1 MTNPSLYLLM
11 GFLAIAFGNYPAIA
25 QITNDD
31 TLGTESTVI
40 TPNVTIKGEAADRID
55 GGAIRDSNLFH
66 SFQEF
71 NIDAGKRVY
80 FANPPGITNI
90 LGRVT
95 GNNPSN
101 ILGTLGVDGNANL
114 FFINPHG
121 IVFGSNARL
130 DIGGSFVASTAS
142 SLNFADGYQF
152 STAVSSTKSLLT
164 VSVPTG
170 LQFGTKPASIVNSTV
185 NGLEVQPGRTLAL
198 VGGDVILEGGIVS
211 TIDGRIE
218 LGSVASNSLVSLTPI
233 LTGYHLSYQG
243 VQEFQD
249 ILLSQQA
256 SVVTNGNAGGNIQV
270 QSRHLQIQDGSVI
283 QINTLG
289 TGTASS
295 LTVNASQSLEVIGAA
310 LNGQN
315 PSGIATATIGTGD
328 GASLNINTPVLR
340 IRDGAQ
346 IYTFTNSQ
354 GKGGD
359 LTVNTSAVVELS
371 GIVPSPSILIATTQG
386 PGDAGKLTI
395 NTPVLLIRDGAEASS
410 GTISDGQGGSVIVN
424 ASELIQV
431 IGISP
436 NGSKPSALIAV
447 TQGQGDA
454 GSLTINTPV
463 LQVLDGAQVSS
474 STRFFGKGGNLTVN
488 AAKLVQVIGTAV
500 NGQSTVL
507 VSQTE
512 GQGDAGSITINTP
525 VFQILDGAQV
535 GSGTFGAGKGG
546 SSTINATEL
555 VQVRGTTPNGQ
566 RSSGLF
572 ASSRQTGDAGSLTI
586 NTPILQILDGALVSA
601 STFGSGKGGTVA
613 VNASESV
620 EVIGTAAN
628 GINPSKLDVQANR
641 RATGDAGSLTITTPV
656 LLVRDG
662 GQISTNTFG
671 LGKAG
676 TLTINASQLVQ
687 LTGTSAN
694 QQISSGLFAQTE
706 NRGDG
711 GSLRIQTPEV
721 LISHGAQATVGSTGE
736 GIAGNLSITADKI
749 RLDNS
754 KITAQTRS
762 TNGGNISLDIK
773 EFLILRQNSQ
783 ISTTAG
789 TANAGGDG
797 GNITINSP
805 FIISV
810 AQENSDITADAF
822 QGRGGK
828 INISTQG
835 VFGLQFRARQT
846 DFSDITASS
855 EFGVAG
861 VVEIS
866 DADVDPSQGLTE
878 LPTDVV
884 NVAGLINQNLC
895 VAASQ
900 GSEFIVT
907 GRGGL
912 PSSPREVLNPDAAWE
927 DWRLVQPQISST
939 PAARTSDEQQQQ
951 QDDPLQKIVEAQG
964 WVKGADGAVKL
975 IVEPVV
981 VTPAGSWFNAPN
993 CQGLREKA

>member
-1 MTNPSLYLLM
+1 MINHSLYLLM
-11 GFLAIAFGNYPAIA
+11 GFLAIAFFNYPAVA
-25 QITNDD
+25 QITKDD
-31 TLGTESTVI
+31 TLGTESSVI
-40 TPNVTIKGEAADRID
+40 TPNVTIKGAAGDRID
-55 GGAIRDSNLFH
+55 GGAIRDTNLFH

-71 NIDAGKRVY
+71 NIEEGKKVY
-80 FANPPGITNI
+80 FANPTGITQI
-90 LGRVT
+90 FSRIT
-95 GNNPSN
+95 GSNSSN

-114 FFINPHG
+114 FLINPNG
-121 IVFGSNARL
+121 IVFGRNAKL
-130 DIGGSFVASTAS
+130 DINGSFIASTAS
-142 SLNFADGYQF
+142 NLKFADGYQF
-152 STAVSSTKSLLT
+152 STAVSSTKPLLT
-164 VSVPTG
+164 VSAPIG
-170 LQFGTKPASIVNSTV
+170 LQFGANPGSIVNRAI
-185 NGLEVQPGRTLAL
+185 NGLEVQPEKTLAL
-198 VGGDVILEGGIVS
+198 VGGDVILEAGIVRA
-211 TIDGRIE
+211 IDGRIE
-218 LGSVASNSLVSLTPI
+218 LGSVAGNSLVNLTPI
-233 LTGYHLSYQG
+233 VTGYSLGYQG
-243 VQEFQD
+243 VQEFQN
-249 ILLSQQA
+249 ISLSQQA
-256 SVVTNGNAGGNIQV
+256 NVVTSGNTGDNIQV
-270 QSRHLQIQDGSVI
+270 QSRRLQMSDGSKI
-283 QINTLG
+283 QVNTLG
-289 TGTASS
+289 TGTDSS
-295 LTVNASQSLEVIGAA
+295 LTVNAADSIEVIGAA
-310 LNGQN
+310 INGQN
-315 PSGIATATIGTGD
+315 LSSIATTTNSTGD
-328 GASLNINTPVLR
+328 GASLIINTPVLK

-346 IYTFTNSQ
+346 VYTFTNRQ
-354 GKGGD
+354 GKGGN
-359 LTVNTSAVVELS
+359 LTVNAPNSVELS
-371 GIVPSPSILIATTQG
+371 GTGLYPSVLIAVTQG
-386 PGDAGKLTI
+386 PGNAGTLTI

-410 GTISDGQGGSVIVN
+410 STISDGRGGNVIVN

-431 IGISP
+431 IGVSA
-436 NGSKPSALIAV
+436 NNKPSALIAV

-474 STRFFGKGGNLTVN
+474 STRYFGKGGNLTVN
-488 AAKLVQVIGTAV
+488 ATKLVQVRGIAA
-500 NGQSTVL
+500 NGQSALL

-512 GQGDAGSITINTP
+512 GKGDAGSLTINTP

-555 VQVRGTTPNGQ
+555 VQIRGTTPNNQ

-572 ASSRQTGDAGSLTI
+572 ASTRQTGDAGSLTI
-586 NTPILQILDGALVSA
+586 NTPILQILDGALISA
-601 STFGSGKGGTVA
+601 STFGSGRGGTVA
-613 VNASESV
+613 VNASKSV
-620 EVIGTAAN
+620 EVIGTSAN
-628 GINPSKLDVQANR
+628 GLNPSKIDVQANR
-641 RATGDAGSLTITTPV
+641 RATGDAGALTITAPV

-706 NRGDG
+706 NQGDG
-711 GSLRIQTPEV
+711 GSLTMQTPEL
-721 LISHGAQATVGSTGE
+721 LISQGAQATVGSKGE

-762 TNGGNISLDIK
+762 TNGGNITLDIK
-773 EFLILRQNSQ
+773 DFLLLRHNSQ

-797 GNITINSP
+797 GNITIQAP
-805 FIISV
+805 FIVSV

-835 VFGLQFRARQT
+835 VFGLQFRERQT
-846 DFSDITASS
+846 DLSDITASS
-855 EFGVAG
+855 QFGVAG

-866 DADVDPSQGLTE
+866 NADVDPSQGLTE
-878 LPTDVV
+878 LPKDVV

-912 PSSPREVLNPDAAWE
+912 PASPREVLNPDTAWE
-927 DWRLVQPQISST
+927 DWRIVQPEGLST
-939 PAARTSDEQQQQ
+939 TAAITNHQQQHQ
-951 QDDPLQKIVEAQG
+951 PDNAGKIVEAQG
-964 WVKGADGAVKL
+964 WVKGGDGAVRL
-975 IVEPVV
+975 ITEPVV
-981 VTPAGSWFNAPN
+981 VTPKGVWLNIPN